1 MKTIFGRFWKDES
14 DILIHKGGTQKTPS
28 GSWSSGSS
36 FERDPKESSKETSAR
51 AHSKSPFEER
61 VLWPWEVES
70 GI

>member
-36 FERDPKESSKETSAR
+36 FEGDLQRVFERDLGKSS
-51 AHSKSPFEER
+51 FEE
-61 VLWPWEVES
+61 P
-70 GI
+70 I